1 MELGSRTKFAI
12 CGIGIFVCYFYYG
25 ILQERITRGKYGK
38 DEEEERFTCTLA
50 LVFFQCVANYFYAVL
65 MNATVLDQGEDTTKS
80 SYYGICSLTYLV
92 AMVSSKEALL
102 WVSYPTQVISK
113 SCKPIPVM
121 VLGVLIGRKR
131 YPLLKYLFLLMMMT
145 GVALFMYKDSAAKS
159 STAGS
164 DGLIGVGELL
174 LLASLTCDGLTGAV
188 QERMKA
194 EHQTK
199 SGHMMKSMN
208 KWSVAYLGVALALTG
223 EGFRFVSFVARHPSV
238 IWQLASFSV
247 ASALGQV
254 FIFMCI
260 SEFGPL
266 PCSIITTKRKFF
278 TILGS
283 VIFFGNSLINR
294 QWLGAS
300 LVFAGIFLDGAYG
313 KEQKSKTKKTKD

>member
-1 MELGSRTKFAI
+1 MG
-12 CGIGIFVCYFYYG
+12 
-25 ILQERITRGKYGK
+25 
-38 DEEEERFTCTLA
+38 
-50 LVFFQCVANYFYAVL
+50 
-65 MNATVLDQGEDTTKS
+65 
-80 SYYGICSLTYLV
+80 
-92 AMVSSKEALL
+92 
-102 WVSYPTQVISK
+102 
-113 SCKPIPVM
+113 
-121 VLGVLIGRKR
+121 
-131 YPLLKYLFLLMMMT
+131 
-145 GVALFMYKDSAAKS
+145 
-159 STAGS
+159 
-164 DGLIGVGELL
+164 
-174 LLASLTCDGLTGAV
+174 
-188 QERMKA
+188 A

-238 IWQLASFSV
+238 IWQLASLSV

-294 QWLGAS
+294 QWLGA
-300 LVFAGIFLDGAYG
+300 LLAYSWMELMV
-313 KEQKSKTKKTKD
+313 KNRSQRQRKP